1 MSKLT
6 NNYTLW
12 AQTFVSMENSDN
24 VRFSHF
30 VVRQV
35 GPSGSVSRVKQIK
48 KRRIIMI
55 DGVRVEIEL
64 GYVRFFVI
72 CLQNGKFGKNSSH

>member
-6 NNYTLW
+6 NNYTFW

-24 VRFSHF
+24 VRFSLF

-35 GPSGSVSRVKQIK
+35 RPSGSVSRVKQIK
-48 KRRIIMI
+48 SRRIIMI

-72 CLQNGKFGKNSSH
+72 CLHNGKFGVNSCH